1 MCDVMRVCPSL
12 IPGKWWVS
20 LVEPG
25 LAHSLSF
32 GSFVALGVQVENV
45 DSLHVW
51 SNTSD
56 TPPLPKTNKQTN
68 RLFFII
74 IISICKTNR
83 LLSWVFFYA
92 YFLNLFLPSQIN
104 NQVLWSLKI
113 LYKNTNMV
121 PSEGRISSGRVLL
134 ALIDMP
140 CLFTR
145 AHVNN
150 RAVGP
155 AYMGDL
161 AASGSSLSHCTVW
174 LDVNKSRWGCVRTQV
189 SVGVWKEDHKVL

>member
-1 MCDVMRVCPSL
+1 MGLSCRAWLSTQFVLWELCSIGSAGRERRQFAC
-12 IPGKWWVS
+12 
-20 LVEPG
+20 VEQY
-25 LAHSLSF
+25 F
-32 GSFVALGVQVENV
+32 RY
-45 DSLHVW
+45 
-51 SNTSD
+51 
-56 TPPLPKTNKQTN
+56 TPPPQNEQTKNKQIGFFLLL
-68 RLFFII
+68 LFQSVKLIGCF
-74 IISICKTNR
+74 
-83 LLSWVFFYA
+83 LGFVFFYA

-113 LYKNTNMV
+113 LYKNMNMV
-121 PSEGRISSGRVLL
+121 PSEGRFSSGRVLL

-174 LDVNKSRWGCVRTQV
+174 LDVNKSRWGCVRMQV